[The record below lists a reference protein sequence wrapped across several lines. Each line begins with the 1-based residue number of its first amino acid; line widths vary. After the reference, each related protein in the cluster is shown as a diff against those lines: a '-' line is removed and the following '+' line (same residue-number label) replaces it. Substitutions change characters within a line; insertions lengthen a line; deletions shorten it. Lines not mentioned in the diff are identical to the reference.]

1 MTQTLLIVHVISIFM
16 ILFFFYEFNKQLLDE
31 GKQK

>member
-1 MTQTLLIVHVISIFM
+1 MTQTLLIVHVISIFYD
-16 ILFFFYEFNKQLLDE
+16 FVVFYEFNKQLLDE